1 MSSDEGGVGIVSSGV
16 RRFFCDRG
24 FRVPPLVGAAFFDLE
39 DPFLSAAFLAAGLLR
54 PEDAPAVFAAFFAGF
69 PEPRPLRTLDADA
82 LFRATAFFF
91 DGDFFF
97 RAVLAF
103 VVDDA
108 ARDAPLALRL
118 AMIESF
124 RNLDSLAISVVL
136 SDAYRK
142 SDGAPGHL
150 LTEIAGRRT
159 PL

>member
-1 MSSDEGGVGIVSSGV
+1 MFSDEGGVGIVSSRV
-16 RRFFCDRG
+16 RRFVCGRG
-24 FRVPPLVGAAFFDLE
+24 FRARLLVAAAVFDLE
-39 DPFLSAAFLAAGLLR
+39 DAFLSGAFLAAGLLR
-54 PEDAPAVFAAFFAGF
+54 AEDARAVFAAFFTAF
-69 PEPRPLRTLDADA
+69 PERDPLRLFDADA
-82 LFRATAFFF
+82 FFRATAFFF
-91 DGDFFF
+91 GGDFFF

-103 VVDDA
+103 LVDEA

-142 SDGAPGHL
+142 SDGASGHL

>member
-1 MSSDEGGVGIVSSGV
+1 MFSDEGGVGIVSSRV

-24 FRVPPLVGAAFFDLE
+24 FRARPFAAAVFDLE
-39 DPFLSAAFLAAGLLR
+39 DAFLSAAFLAAGLLR
-54 PEDAPAVFAAFFAGF
+54 PEDARAVLAAFFTAF
-69 PEPRPLRTLDADA
+69 PGRDPPRPFGAAA

-91 DGDFFF
+91 GGDFFF

-103 VVDDA
+103 LVDEA

-142 SDGAPGHL
+142 SDGASGHL